1 MGLRIIKPGI
11 ADSIQDLGRY
21 GYQQLGIPPGGVMDR
36 IATVVAN
43 TLLGNKINEPVL
55 EMHFPAAIILFE
67 TSMMI
72 AITGADF
79 GAEINGKEVLINQ
92 PILVPAKSELRFTK
106 HKKGA
111 RVYLSVEEGF
121 QTNRWLGSNSTA
133 ALVNKGGIEGR
144 NLLKNDFI
152 AFNNPEDLEIDSLT
166 HLPWRASMAEFY
178 YDHQIAFMAGAE
190 YPLLEKISQTSMV
203 SNQYSVS
210 IKSNR
215 MGYRLNGQAL
225 LLSHKIECLS
235 SAVSFGTIQLL
246 PNAQMIVLMADHQ
259 TTGGYPR
266 IGHVAS
272 SSLPTL
278 AQTAAGDLIQFELIT
293 RDEAENR
300 YLQQQQ
306 NLQQLQNA
314 CNFRLQE
321 YFKNE

>member
-1 MGLRIIKPGI
+1 MGLRILKPGI
-11 ADSIQDLGRY
+11 ADSIQDKGRY

-36 IATVVAN
+36 IAATVAN
-43 TLLGNKINEPVL
+43 TLLGNKIDEPVL
-55 EMHFPAAIILFE
+55 EMHFPAATILFE
-67 TSMMI
+67 SSMMI

-79 GAEINGKEVLINQ
+79 GAEINGHAVLINQ
-92 PILVPAKSELRFTK
+92 PILVPAKAELRFTK
-106 HKKGA
+106 NKKGSK
-111 RVYLSVEEGF
+111 VYLSVEEGF
-121 QTNRWLGSNSTA
+121 QTSSWLGSSSTSF
-133 ALVNKGGIEGR
+133 LLHKGGQEGR
-144 NLLKNDFI
+144 NLIKNDLLE
-152 AFNNPEDLEIDSLT
+152 FNNQEDLEIDSLT

-178 YDHQIAFMAGAE
+178 SDNIIAFMPGAE
-190 YPLLEKISQTSMV
+190 YQMLEKISQTGMV
-203 SNQYSVS
+203 TNKFKVS
-210 IKSNR
+210 TQSNR
-215 MGYRLNGQAL
+215 MGYRLDGQAL
-225 LLSHKIECLS
+225 LLGNKIDCLS

-278 AQTAAGDLIQFELIT
+278 AQVSVGESIQFELIS
-293 RDEAENR
+293 RDEAENI

-321 YFKNE
+321 YFRNE

>member
-11 ADSIQDLGRY
+11 ADSIQDMGRY
-21 GYQQLGIPPGGVMDR
+21 GFQQLGIPPGGVMDR
-36 IATVVAN
+36 IAATVAN
-43 TLLGNKINEPVL
+43 TLLGNKTDEPVL
-55 EMHFPAAIILFE
+55 EMHFPAATILFE

-72 AITGADF
+72 ALTGADF

-92 PILVPAKSELRFTK
+92 AILVPAKSELRFNK
-106 HKKGA
+106 HKKGSK
-111 RVYLSVEEGF
+111 VYLSVEEGF
-121 QTNRWLGSNSTA
+121 LTSEWLGSNSTSV
-133 ALVNKGGIEGR
+133 LLHKGGQEGR
-144 NLLKNDFI
+144 NLIKNDLLE
-152 AFNNPEDLEIDSLT
+152 FNNREDLEIDTLT

-178 YDHQIAFMAGAE
+178 TDNLIAFMPGAE
-190 YPLLEKISQTSMV
+190 YHLLEKISQSGMV
-203 SNQYSVS
+203 TNQFKISTH
-210 IKSNR
+210 SNR
-215 MGYRLNGQAL
+215 MGYRLDGQAL
-225 LLSHKIECLS
+225 LLGNKKECLS

-278 AQTAAGDLIQFELIT
+278 SQVSAGETIQFELIT
-293 RDEAENR
+293 RDEAEVI

>member
-11 ADSIQDLGRY
+11 ADSIQDMGRY
-21 GYQQLGIPPGGVMDR
+21 GYQQLGIAPGGVMDR
-36 IATVVAN
+36 IAATVAN
-43 TLLGNKINEPVL
+43 TLLGNKIDEPVL
-55 EMHFPAAIILFE
+55 EMHFPAATILFE

-72 AITGADF
+72 ALTGADF

-106 HKKGA
+106 HKRGSKL
-111 RVYLSVEEGF
+111 YLSAEEGF
-121 QTNRWLGSNSTA
+121 QTTNWLGSNSTSF
-133 ALVNKGGIEGR
+133 LLHKGGFEGR
-144 NLLKNDFI
+144 NLIKNDLLE
-152 AFNNPEDLEIDSLT
+152 FNNLEDLEIDSLT

-178 YDHQIAFMAGAE
+178 SDNLIAFMPGAE
-190 YPLLEKISQTSMV
+190 YHHLEKISQSGMV
-203 SNQYSVS
+203 TNKFKISNQ
-210 IKSNR
+210 SNR
-215 MGYRLNGQAL
+215 MGYRLEGQAL
-225 LLSHKIECLS
+225 LLSNKIECLS

-278 AQTAAGDLIQFELIT
+278 AQVSAGESIQFELISSE
-293 RDEAENR
+293 EAETIF
-300 YLQQQQ
+300 LQQQQ

>member
-11 ADSIQDLGRY
+11 ADSIQDMGRY

-36 IATVVAN
+36 IAATVAN
-43 TLLGNKINEPVL
+43 TLLGNKIDEPVL
-55 EMHFPAAIILFE
+55 EMHFPAATILFQ

-72 AITGADF
+72 ALTGADF
-79 GAEINGKEVLINQ
+79 GAEINGNEVLINQ
-92 PILVPAKSELRFTK
+92 PILVPARSELRFTK
-106 HKKGA
+106 HKKGS

-121 QTNRWLGSNSTA
+121 QTSKWLGSNSTSI
-133 ALVNKGGIEGR
+133 LLHKGGQEGR
-144 NLLKNDFI
+144 NLIKNDLLE
-152 AFNNPEDLEIDSLT
+152 FNNREDLEIDTLT

-178 YDHQIAFMAGAE
+178 ADNLIAFMPGAE
-190 YPLLEKISQTSMV
+190 YPLLEKISQSGMV
-203 SNQYSVS
+203 TNKFKVS
-210 IKSNR
+210 TQSNR
-215 MGYRLNGQAL
+215 MGYRLEGQAL
-225 LLSHKIECLS
+225 LLSNKIECLS

-278 AQTAAGDLIQFELIT
+278 AQVSVGESIQFELISF
-293 RDEAENR
+293 DEAETIF
-300 YLQQQQ
+300 LQQQQ

-321 YFKNE
+321 YFRNE

>member
-1 MGLRIIKPGI
+1 MGLRIIKAGI
-11 ADSIQDLGRY
+11 ADSIQDMGRY
-21 GYQQLGIPPGGVMDR
+21 GYQQLGIAPGGVMDQ
-36 IATVVAN
+36 IAATIAN
-43 TLLGNKINEPVL
+43 TLVGNNYAEPLL
-55 EMHFPAAIILFE
+55 EMHFPAATILFE

-79 GAEINGKEVLINQ
+79 GAEINGREILTNQ
-92 PILVPAKSELRFTK
+92 PILVPSNSELHFTK
-106 HKKGA
+106 HKKGSKI
-111 RVYLSVEEGF
+111 YLSVEEGF
-121 QTNRWLGSNSTA
+121 ETNSWLGSSSTA
-133 ALVNKGGIEGR
+133 FQVHRGGQEGR
-144 NLLKNDFI
+144 NLLKNDLLHFK
-152 AFNNPEDLEIDSLT
+152 NKEDLEIDTLT

-178 YDHQIAFMAGAE
+178 SDNLIDFMPGAE

-203 SNQYSVS
+203 TNKFKVSNH
-210 IKSNR
+210 SNR
-215 MGYRLNGQAL
+215 MGYRLDGQAL
-225 LLSHKIECLS
+225 LLSRKKECLS
-235 SAVSFGTIQLL
+235 SAICFGTIQLL

-278 AQTAAGDLIQFELIT
+278 AQVSAGEFISFQLVT
-293 RDEAENR
+293 RDEAEAN

>member
-1 MGLRIIKPGI
+1 MGLRIVKPGI
-11 ADSIQDLGRY
+11 ADSIQDMGRY
-21 GYQQLGIPPGGVMDR
+21 GFQQLGIPPGGVMDR
-36 IATVVAN
+36 IAATVAN
-43 TLLGNKINEPVL
+43 TLLGNKIHEPVL
-55 EMHFPAAIILFE
+55 EMHFPAATILFE

-72 AITGADF
+72 ALTGADF
-79 GAEINGKEVLINQ
+79 GAEINAKEVLTNQ
-92 PILVPAKSELRFTK
+92 AILVPAKSELKFTK
-106 HKKGA
+106 HKKGSKL
-111 RVYLSVEEGF
+111 YLSVEEGF
-121 QTNRWLGSNSTA
+121 LTSEWLGSNSTSI
-133 ALVNKGGIEGR
+133 LLHKGGHEGR
-144 NLLKNDFI
+144 NLIKNDLLE
-152 AFNNPEDLEIDSLT
+152 FNNREDLEIDTLT

-178 YDHQIAFMAGAE
+178 TDNVIACMPGAE
-190 YPLLEKISQTSMV
+190 YHLLEKISQTGMV
-203 SNQYSVS
+203 SNQFKISTQ
-210 IKSNR
+210 SNR
-215 MGYRLNGQAL
+215 MGYRLEGQAL
-225 LLSHKIECLS
+225 LLGNKKECLS

-278 AQTAAGDLIQFELIT
+278 AQVSAGESIRFELIS
-293 RDEAENR
+293 RDEAEII